1 MKEQLFIEVIKI
13 QNGAFVNPEPHINRI
28 FCTTQHFFSKALCV
42 DLNNDIIPS
51 HLRTVNIVKCRIVY
65 GSEILSIDFE
75 PYKMRTIK
83 SLSLAEHN
91 TIDYTYKY
99 HNRDAINKLR
109 ALHNKGD
116 DVLIVKN
123 LQVTDTSFTNVVFE
137 DNAGKLY
144 TPKSTLL
151 EGTKRS
157 QLLNRGVIQEREI
170 HVSDIKSYVGVYLI
184 NAMID
189 IEDNIFVGI
198 DAII

>member
-1 MKEQLFIEVIKI
+1 MKDQLFIEVIKI
-13 QNGAFVNPEPHINRI
+13 ENGMFVNPQPHIERI
-28 FCTTQHFFSKALCV
+28 FSTTLHFFAKPLFV
-42 DLNNDIIPS
+42 ELNNDIIPT
-51 HLRTVNIVKCRIVY
+51 HLHTVGIVKCRIVY
-65 GSEILSIDFE
+65 GREILSIDFE

-109 ALHNKGD
+109 ALHSESD
-116 DVLIVKN
+116 DILIVKN
-123 LQVTDTSFTNVVFE
+123 LQVTDSSFTNVVFE
-137 DNAGKLY
+137 DYAGKLY

-151 EGTKRS
+151 AGTKRS
-157 QLLNRGVIQEREI
+157 QLLNKGVIQEREI
-170 HVSDIKSYVGVYLI
+170 HVSDIKSYIGVYLI

-189 IEDNIFVGI
+189 IEDNIFVEI